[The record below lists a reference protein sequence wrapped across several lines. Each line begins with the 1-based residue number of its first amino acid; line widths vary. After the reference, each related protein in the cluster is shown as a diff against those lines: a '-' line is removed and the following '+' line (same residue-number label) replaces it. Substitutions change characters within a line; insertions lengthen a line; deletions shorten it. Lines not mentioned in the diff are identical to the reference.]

1 MMKEVP
7 VLLYHNIRNYPA
19 HMMEDGLS
27 PETFAFQMNF
37 LSENG
42 YSVVTLDQAVDHL
55 IGKIQLPPKSMAIT
69 IDGGYED
76 ALTNALPVLK
86 KHQFPATFF
95 IAPEFIGRAQLINGQ
110 PIPCLNLD
118 EVKEI
123 SRSGYEIGLL
133 AYEGR
138 AIKNQN
144 DEEFIRGSILISLEL
159 LKRSSNVQVRYC
171 ALKEGVPQQSLWNFL
186 QELGFQAVFT
196 QCPTNQAPT
205 PAGIGRI
212 QIDDDDHNV
221 FLTKIS
227 DTYLFFKDKPSW
239 EYVRRY
245 KFDRLAHHLSE
256 FWNRM
261 ANPHK
266 KHVISV
272 SRSPEHREGETRN
285 PFSFSPPL

>member
-1 MMKEVP
+1 MKEIP
-7 VLLYHNIRNYPA
+7 VLLYHYVGNYPA
-19 HMMEDGLS
+19 EMMEDGLS

-42 YSVVTLDQAVDHL
+42 YSAVALDRAVDHL
-55 IGKIQLPPKSMAIT
+55 TGKIKLPPRSLAIT
-69 IDGGYED
+69 IDGGYQD

-86 KHQFPATFF
+86 KHQFPATLF

-110 PIPCLNLD
+110 PIQCLNWNGV
-118 EVKEI
+118 EEI
-123 SRSGYEIGLL
+123 ISCGYETGLL

-138 AIKNQN
+138 AIRAQN
-144 DEEFIRGSILISLEL
+144 DEESIRRSILKSLEL

-171 ALKEGVPQQSLWNFL
+171 AFKEGVPQESLWNFL

-212 QIDDDDHNV
+212 QIDDDDHNI

-227 DTYLFFKDKPSW
+227 DTYLFFKDKPS
-239 EYVRRY
+239 
-245 KFDRLAHHLSE
+245 
-256 FWNRM
+256 
-261 ANPHK
+261 
-266 KHVISV
+266 
-272 SRSPEHREGETRN
+272 
-285 PFSFSPPL
+285 

>member
-1 MMKEVP
+1 MREIP
-7 VLLYHNIRNYPA
+7 VLLYHHVGNYPID
-19 HMMEDGLS
+19 MMEDGLS

-42 YSVVTLDQAVDHL
+42 YSVVTIDQAVDHL
-55 IGKIQLPPKSMAIT
+55 IGKIKLPPKSMAIT
-69 IDGGYED
+69 IDGGYQD
-76 ALTNALPVLK
+76 ALTNVLPILK
-86 KHQFPATFF
+86 RHQFPAIFF
-95 IAPEFIGRAQLINGQ
+95 IVPEFIGRVQLINGQ

-245 KFDRLAHHLSE
+245 HLDHVAHHLSE

-261 ANPHK
+261 TNPHK
-266 KHVISV
+266 KHVISKE
-272 SRSPEHREGETRN
+272 RRD
-285 PFSFSPPL
+285 